1 MIDEQHTKDDIETLD
16 NKLDELIE
24 MSKRA
29 ESIADALEL
38 EADIPDDESTEES
51 VEDTEEKFDH
61 DLNEAILD
69 FVPKEE
75 GEAEG
80 IDGVVGDK

>member
-16 NKLDELIE
+16 KKLDELIE

-29 ESIADALEL
+29 ESIADVLEL
-38 EADIPDDESTEES
+38 EVDIPDDEPAEES
-51 VEDTEEKFDH
+51 ADDPEVKLDH
-61 DLNEAILD
+61 DINEAILD

-75 GEAEG
+75 S
-80 IDGVVGDK
+80 DSGDITE